1 MIDSVLKGTGN
12 SRFLKSAVPAGTSWA
27 DALAMLQAGTF
38 PIDFNGI
45 NTDGF
50 QQVGTPLNKAN
61 LLKDA
66 TAAQIGLP
74 SSATP
79 NDMFNVLA
87 HAGDL
92 HVWRKTVVTGSPVS
106 AYFSLGDT
114 IELTDPIIYLG
125 DDSEASA
132 YFEFSNKALTVR
144 DNGTVDNNDDLF
156 ANVRFTRY
164 VANDNKTFYPHN
176 NASHEVYLSSFRG
189 RYVRFYAISPY
200 FNAPSSV
207 EFGVWYYVPADAT
220 TDISRSSQTIRN
232 NGIIISKLQKVIGH
246 PYQPAGTTATY
257 PVSTNRNAYQE
268 GNDAEPAGYTL
279 GEVVT
284 GSFSL
289 GTTNGTQTYTYES
302 ATSLDVGD
310 DGTVSLQNPSSGS
323 FGTMG
328 GLSPGDNLSTIQTFI
343 LGKFVRCTGINT
355 SYVSG
360 APDTKYPFNV
370 VPSDI
375 VYIPSN
381 ANVTK
386 TSNVIYIDRYQPVT
400 GYAAIPANTT
410 IEYLG
415 CLGDKAR
422 MQVVSYV
429 GTGTYG
435 SNHPNSLTFDF
446 VPKVV
451 IISSAPVQNSY
462 VYIAIM
468 VPDAGIYSVVMSTYL
483 GYESRTPGGS
493 GIVTKNNKTIT
504 FYSGDNTAQLN
515 GSGIKYTAVA
525 IG

>member
-1 MIDSVLKGTGN
+1 MASNTENLNLLMKNPSTDGADTFNVQTMLNENWQKIDKN
-12 SRFLKSAVPAGTSWA
+12 AGTVA
-27 DALAMLQAGTF
+27 QTLANILKPT
-38 PIDFNGI
+38 
-45 NTDGF
+45 
-50 QQVGTPLNKAN
+50 TPPL
-61 LLKDA
+61 
-66 TAAQIGLP
+66 IGLP
-74 SSATP
+74 SSAAP
-79 NDMFNVLA
+79 NDMFNVLT

-92 HVWRKTVVTGSPVS
+92 HVWRKTVTTAQEIPAKYELGELQAGSFQFVGSDFVTWEYGTPNVGDDGTV
-106 AYFSLGDT
+106 YLVSLGSSNVNYSSNLND
-114 IELTDPIIYLG
+114 LRGKYCKPNQ
-125 DDSEASA
+125 ASGV
-132 YFEFSNKALTVR
+132 FL
-144 DNGTVDNNDDLF
+144 
-156 ANVRFTRY
+156 ANQVIFIPSDAVFTQSGSAKY
-164 VANDNKTFYPHN
+164 
-176 NASHEVYLSSFRG
+176 
-189 RYVRFYAISPY
+189 
-200 FNAPSSV
+200 
-207 EFGVWYYVPADAT
+207 
-220 TDISRSSQTIRN
+220 
-232 NGIIISKLQKVIGH
+232 ISKYQPVIGT
-246 PYQPAGTTATY
+246 PKTPAGTTTTY

-268 GNDAEPAGYTL
+268 GDDAKPAGYTL

-289 GTTNGTQTYTYES
+289 GTTAGTQTYTYEA
-302 ATSLDVGD
+302 ATSLDVGN

-422 MQVVSYV
+422 VQVVSYV

-435 SNHPNSLTFDF
+435 SSNPNSLTFDF
-446 VPKVV
+446 VPKIVV
-451 IISSAPVQNSY
+451 IQSPNENTNLASC
-462 VYIAIM
+462 IA
-468 VPDAGIYSVVMSTYL
+468 
-483 GYESRTPGGS
+483 
-493 GIVTKNNKTIT
+493 
-504 FYSGDNTAQLN
+504 LN
-515 GSGIKYTAVA
+515 GSKSVVTHPGRGYASEFSWNKKTVSWYNPDGYQLNNSGWKYTAAA

>member
-1 MIDSVLKGTGN
+1 MKDSILKGTGN
-12 SRFLKSAVPAGTSWA
+12 SRFLKSEVPAGTSWA

-45 NTDGF
+45 NAEGF

-74 SSATP
+74 PSTTP

-92 HVWRKTVVTGSPVS
+92 HVWRKTVVNGSPVS

-144 DNGTVDNNDDLF
+144 DNGTVDNNDDVF

-164 VANDNKTFYPHN
+164 VDNDNKTFYPHN

-189 RYVRFYAISPY
+189 RYVRFYAVSPY
-200 FNAPSSV
+200 FNEPSSV

-220 TDISRSSQTIRN
+220 TDISRSSQIIRN

-246 PYQPAGTTATY
+246 PYQPAGTTVTY

-268 GNDAEPAGYTL
+268 GDDAKPAGYVV

-284 GSFSL
+284 SKVKL
-289 GTTNGTQTYTYES
+289 GYSSSSSGMFYYYADMLSVNDAGEVSISTQNSYQVNRNS
-302 ATSLDVGD
+302 STSNLKTAMAGKFIQLY
-310 DGTVSLQNPSSGS
+310 GSSGS
-323 FGTMG
+323 AME
-328 GLSPGDNLSTIQTFI
+328 LSGPFSTIPGEIVFIPADTSFNTETIRGDNYFT
-343 LGKFVRCTGINT
+343 
-355 SYVSG
+355 
-360 APDTKYPFNV
+360 
-370 VPSDI
+370 
-375 VYIPSN
+375 
-381 ANVTK
+381 
-386 TSNVIYIDRYQPVT
+386 IDRYQPVT
-400 GYAAIPANTT
+400 GYAAIPAGTT

-422 MQVVSYV
+422 VQFGSYV

-435 SNHPNSLTFDF
+435 ESNQNTLNLSFTPRFLLVMDGDRMESHGSYANFALF
-446 VPKVV
+446 VYGVANGITVGP
-451 IISSAPVQNSY
+451 SSANYEIPLYATWNKNSVSWY
-462 VYIAIM
+462 N
-468 VPDAGIYSVVMSTYL
+468 IYDNY
-483 GYESRTPGGS
+483 GS
-493 GIVTKNNKTIT
+493 YAQMNHSGTK
-504 FYSGDNTAQLN
+504 YR
-515 GSGIKYTAVA
+515 YVA